1 MKKIT
6 LVASTAMPQVVEDVL
21 QMRQLSLVTAAN
33 EERSL
38 FPEDAFGS
46 VDELVYFCV
55 NELFSVFHCFV
66 QYGTKNKKS
75 CDL

>member
-6 LVASTAMPQVVEDVL
+6 LVASTAMPQVGDVF
-21 QMRQLSLVTAAN
+21 QMRQLSLVNAAN

-38 FPEDAFGS
+38 FPEDAFDS

-55 NELFSVFHCFV
+55 N
-66 QYGTKNKKS
+66 
-75 CDL
+75 